1 MTIASSLTPKT
12 IDPIQDPEYPF
23 EIKRNG
29 KKEMH
34 LIQMSKKHLWAK

>member
-1 MTIASSLTPKT
+1 MTILSSLTLKT
-12 IDPIQDPEYPF
+12 IDLIQDPEYPF

-34 LIQMSKKHLWAK
+34 LIQMSKKNI